1 MGSAAA
7 DSRERG
13 CNSGHTTE
21 QFELLEQTVM
31 SRETAIR
38 TARGDNVQAD
48 DVYVLFSSVPR
59 TIESVL
65 CLLRGFIEQQKVPF
79 LYVHTC
85 ACNVLARCKCSRRSS
100 QDFCYGAL
108 KDGVKAV
115 YGFVKAVVDNKQP
128 ARLSFSAHDNSVG
141 ALLNVLQIDV
151 GSQIAQYGT
160 MLASEVCE
168 DKASHEPLIKPRS
181 ENEEVFYAGHTWDP
195 LCPFS
200 HFESVEFLSY
210 KASTD
215 QRTARRHRSHPRV
228 LCN

>member
-1 MGSAAA
+1 
-7 DSRERG
+7 
-13 CNSGHTTE
+13 
-21 QFELLEQTVM
+21 M
-31 SRETAIR
+31 SQETAIR

-65 CLLRGFIEQQKVPF
+65 CLLRGFIEQQTVPLF
-79 LYVHTC
+79 YVHTC
-85 ACNVLARCKCSRRSS
+85 ACNVLRLYYHK
-100 QDFCYGAL
+100 DFYYGAL

-181 ENEEVFYAGHTWDP
+181 ENEEVFSQATRLNGSAD
-195 LCPFS
+195 S
-200 HFESVEFLSY
+200 
-210 KASTD
+210 
-215 QRTARRHRSHPRV
+215 
-228 LCN
+228 